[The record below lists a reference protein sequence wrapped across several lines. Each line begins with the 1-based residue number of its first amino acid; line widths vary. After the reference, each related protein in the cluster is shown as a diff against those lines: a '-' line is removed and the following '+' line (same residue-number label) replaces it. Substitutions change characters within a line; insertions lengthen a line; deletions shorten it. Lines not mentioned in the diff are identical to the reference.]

1 MANNL
6 LKGSTL
12 AEGIKAEVKAQIND
26 FKTRGIEPRL
36 AALLASDQPAVLAYA
51 GAQQKMAEGLG
62 LSLDLMN
69 LDGAVS
75 QSDLENKLTQLSED
89 KNIHGIILH
98 SPLRP
103 GLDINEAIKCID
115 PKKDVDGLTAVNL
128 GLTLSG
134 SEAEAILSATPQAC
148 LKLIESVT
156 DISGKYVTLVGR
168 GRTVGR
174 PLVPLLLNR
183 HATLTVVHRQTANLA
198 ALTRAAEI
206 LIVAIGSPKFI
217 TADYLGEDQI
227 VIDAGINAVGNGLAG
242 DVDFEAAL
250 TKAAAVT
257 PVPGGVGTLTTAFIF
272 KNLMKAIKLQG
283 L

>member
-198 ALTRAAEI
+198 ALTRSADI

-272 KNLMKAIKLQG
+272 KNLMKAIELQG

>member
-198 ALTRAAEI
+198 ALTRSADI